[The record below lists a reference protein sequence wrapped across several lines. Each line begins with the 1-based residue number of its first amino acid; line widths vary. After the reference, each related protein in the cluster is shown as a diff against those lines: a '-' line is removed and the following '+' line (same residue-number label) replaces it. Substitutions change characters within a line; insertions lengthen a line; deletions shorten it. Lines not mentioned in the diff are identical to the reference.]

1 MHFLKQ
7 FAGSKP
13 MNLPYFSGGWVE
25 LIHLKGYHIWGRVLP
40 FKVTRAIAEGDTIG
54 REVEDNAKARVGI

>member
-1 MHFLKQ
+1 MK
-7 FAGSKP
+7 
-13 MNLPYFSGGWVE
+13 LPYFSWGWVE
-25 LIHLKGYHIWGRVLP
+25 LIHSPAIWLGAPHLGTGFAEN